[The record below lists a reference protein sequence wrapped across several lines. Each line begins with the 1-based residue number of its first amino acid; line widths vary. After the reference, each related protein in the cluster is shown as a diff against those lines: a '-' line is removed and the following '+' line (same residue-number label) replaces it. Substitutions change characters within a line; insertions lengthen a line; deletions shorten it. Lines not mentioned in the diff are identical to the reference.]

1 MLVVLLA
8 MVVLLTNCM
17 PLTHR
22 QETMPSRPESQVLP
36 AKLEVVR
43 EATKRAL
50 VNKNYP
56 LEVEQ
61 GNALHLQTGWLK
73 EEQYRS
79 MVRADFAR
87 KTRNRTELT
96 LQLTIQKKKLFGDGW
111 EPSDKMPVD
120 AYRILMGDIEME
132 VYRVLY
138 DGP

>member
-1 MLVVLLA
+1 MLVVSLA
-8 MVVLLTNCM
+8 MVALLTSCL

-22 QETMPSRPESQVLP
+22 QETGPNRPESRILP
-36 AKLEVVR
+36 AKLDVVR
-43 EATKRAL
+43 EATRRAL
-50 VNKNYP
+50 INKNYS

-61 GNALHLQTGWLK
+61 DSPPHLQTGWLK

-79 MVRADFAR
+79 MVRADFAE
-87 KTRNRTELT
+87 KTKNRTELT
-96 LQLTIQKKKLFGDGW
+96 LQLTIQKKKLLGDEW
-111 EPSDKMPVD
+111 EQSDEVPVD